1 MKAEQIIKIMESHYP
16 LSCQEDWDHCG
27 LQAGNIHTEVNKIM
41 IGLDASESVYH
52 SGKGKMP

>member
-27 LQAGNIHTEVNKIM
+27 LQAGNIYTEVNKIM
-41 IGLDASESVYH
+41 IGLDADSVSYTH
-52 SGKGKMP
+52 LTLPTT